1 MQPSES
7 APAPGHAASR
17 RPAGRN
23 YVAWI
28 ALAVIGPLVG
38 TIAVASWTT
47 RSVLRTSVRD
57 QNILVVD
64 MLKSLFAKD
73 LHLHV
78 QTTRA
83 LAQAAVV
90 ISSLDFA
97 HNNGF
102 VPRECDEHL
111 ARIVAANN
119 NGSRVYVADST
130 GEIIAQTTRRAEP
143 QVAAMARRRAGMP
156 GAELEWIAEG
166 GLVVAWQNVARSQ
179 DGSVAGSVLAVLDT
193 PQLLRTLADFQIESF
208 PGAFAFVL
216 GAEGE
221 LLHSSDRARA
231 EGLGLT
237 VSQRILRAAADPGVD
252 WIEGDSSDRWY
263 DIASAPAGMFGWRLG
278 VAIPDDELR
287 AVASDAVNT
296 LLLCLAFG
304 LPLGLVVGFLVAR
317 TIRGQMTQLRDT
329 AQGLAVAKHEA
340 EAASRAKSAFLANMS
355 HEIRT
360 PMNGVI
366 GMSSLLRETPL
377 SPDQR
382 EFVDTICHSGEA
394 LLALINDILDFSKVE
409 ADKLTLESIP
419 FDLKITTEEVVDLL
433 GVSARRKGLDLVL
446 RYADSAARHVIGDP
460 GRMRQVLINLI
471 GNAVKFTPKGHVFVN
486 VDCADPDGVGEAPL
500 AHLSVSVADSGI
512 GIPAEKI
519 SGLFEVF
526 HQVDT
531 SATRQFGGTG
541 LGLAISKR
549 LVQLMGG
556 RVSVESEVG
565 CGTTFTVHLALPR
578 APGMIAVEA
587 GAEPRFDGVRALIV
601 DDNHVNCRVLFE
613 QTIKWGM
620 VSSVTL
626 SPQEALVAIE
636 ESKRKGQP
644 FDVVLLD
651 YQMPDMD
658 GAQLTRSIRAMGHN
672 DPLRVIMLS
681 SVQEP
686 LNAAEQKELGLF
698 RLLVKP
704 VREATLRHCIAQAL
718 GRVSRATTTRAD
730 SALANTP
737 SLIDPGAAP
746 PRDVLLAEDN
756 AVNQRVA
763 TTMLQKLGCRVRIAD
778 DGLGAVEAFRK
789 QRFDL
794 VLMDCQMPNMDGF
807 EATAELRRMEASS
820 GAQRTPI
827 VALTADAVGGVR
839 ELCFAAGMDGYV
851 TKPIKL
857 TELERLLTKWSPPRG
872 SGQPATRAG
881 AEAGN
886 PASS

>member
-1 MQPSES
+1 MQPSGS
-7 APAPGHAASR
+7 APVPTRAAKPRPG
-17 RPAGRN
+17 GRN
-23 YVAWI
+23 YLALI
-28 ALAVIGPLVG
+28 ALAVVGPLVG

-47 RSVLRTSVRD
+47 KSVLRTSVRD

-64 MLKSLFAKD
+64 MLKSLFARD

-90 ISSLDFA
+90 IASLDFA
-97 HNNGF
+97 NNHGF
-102 VPRECDEHL
+102 VPRECEDHL

-119 NGSRVYVADST
+119 NGSRVYVADPT
-130 GEIIAQTTRRAEP
+130 GEIIAQASRRVEP
-143 QVAAMARRRAGMP
+143 QVAAMARRRSGVP

-179 DGSVAGSVLAVLDT
+179 DGSSAGSVLAVLDT
-193 PQLLRTLADFQIESF
+193 QKLLRALADFRVQGF

-216 GAEGE
+216 DAEGGF
-221 LLHSSDRARA
+221 LHSSDHARA
-231 EGLGLT
+231 DGLEHTVIHEMLT
-237 VSQRILRAAADPGVD
+237 ATAQARAG
-252 WIEGDSSDRWY
+252 WIEGNSSDRRY
-263 DIASAPAGMFGWRLG
+263 DIACATTGMFGWRLG

-287 AVASDAVNT
+287 AVAGAAAST
-296 LLLCLAFG
+296 LWLCLAFG
-304 LPLGLVVGFLVAR
+304 LPLGLLVGFLVAR
-317 TIRGQMTQLRDT
+317 TIRGQMTQLRET
-329 AQGLAVAKHEA
+329 AQGLAAAKHEA

-419 FDLKITTEEVVDLL
+419 FDLKITVEEVVDLL

-460 GRMRQVLINLI
+460 GRMRQILINLI
-471 GNAVKFTPKGHVFVN
+471 GNAVKFTPQGHVFVN
-486 VDCADPDGVGEAPL
+486 VDCADPDGAGDASL
-500 AHLSVSVADSGI
+500 AHLSLSVADSGI
-512 GIPAEKI
+512 GIPAAKI
-519 SGLFEVF
+519 GGLFEVF

-565 CGTTFTVHLALPR
+565 CGTTFTMHVALPK
-578 APGMIAVEA
+578 APGVIAVEV

-626 SPQEALVAIE
+626 SPDEALVAIDDAR
-636 ESKRKGQP
+636 RKGQP
-644 FDVVLLD
+644 FDVALLD

-658 GAQLTRSIRAMGHN
+658 GAQLTREIRARDQN
-672 DPLRVIMLS
+672 DKLRVIMLS

-686 LNAAEQKELGLF
+686 LEPAEQRELGLF

-718 GRVSRATTTRAD
+718 GRVSRAATTTTD
-730 SALANTP
+730 SALANAP
-737 SLIDPGAAP
+737 SPIDSSGAP
-746 PRDVLLAEDN
+746 LRDVLLAEDN

-763 TTMLQKLGCRVRIAD
+763 TTMLQKLGCRVKVAD
-778 DGLGAVEAFRK
+778 DGLGAVEAFGK

-807 EATAELRRMEASS
+807 EATAELRRLEASS

-857 TELERLLTKWSPPRG
+857 AELERLLAKWSPLRG
-872 SGQPATRAG
+872 PGETVTPAGT
-881 AEAGN
+881 EADA
-886 PASS
+886 PASA